1 MNQEVQ
7 DYAAHMVN
15 TRITDAK
22 ATAEWYDKNGYAEI
36 LQYLEVHLICAN
48 GLNESLYANGA
59 ISLGTYQDFKVQIDG
74 IANKYSI
81 PLI

>member
-22 ATAEWYDKNGYAEI
+22 ATSEWYDNKGDETT
-36 LQYLEVHLICAN
+36 LQYLEVHLVCAN
-48 GLNESLYANGA
+48 GMNEGLYANGA
-59 ISLGTYQDFKVQIDG
+59 ISLGTYQDFKAQIDG
-74 IANKYSI
+74 IANKYNI